1 MKTIFITIDWF
12 LPAYKAGGPVQSI
25 ANLVEQYQ
33 QPETRFRI
41 LCGNTDLD
49 GSELAG
55 VAFDCWTS
63 YNDCTQVWY
72 ASKKSTNVKT
82 IRREI
87 KDSGATVLF
96 IIGIYSWYF
105 NIVPLLFG
113 DTKMKILSARG
124 MLHPGALSQKGFK
137 KRIYL
142 ALLKLSGV
150 QQRCTFHA
158 TDDTEAG
165 FIQAAF
171 GNQTN
176 VLIAGNYPRIF
187 SWQQASEKKAGVLK
201 MVSIAL
207 ISPMKNILLVLQA
220 LQHCRLQ
227 VDYDIYGPVK
237 DQAYWQQCVALIRNM
252 PDNIR
257 VQFKGAIEPAQT
269 AATLGLYEVVV
280 LPSKSE
286 NFGHAL
292 FEALSAGKPVITSHF
307 TPFNELQLNKAGKN
321 VSIENALEIT
331 AAVDTFAAMSATE
344 FSAWNKGA
352 HVYAIKQV
360 DLAVLKKQYDGMF
373 GGEVVNGES

>member
-1 MKTIFITIDWF
+1 LKTIFITIDWF

-33 QPETRFRI
+33 QPDTRFRI
-41 LCGNTDLD
+41 FCGNTDLD
-49 GSELAG
+49 GSELEG
-55 VAFDCWTS
+55 VAFDCWIN

-72 ASKKSTNVKT
+72 ASKKSRNVKT

-87 KDSGATVLF
+87 KDSGATILF

-105 NIVPLLFG
+105 NIVPLVFG
-113 DTKMKILSARG
+113 NTKTKILSARG

-142 ALLKLSGV
+142 SLLKLSGV
-150 QQRCTFHA
+150 HHRCVFHA
-158 TDDTEAG
+158 TDNNEAG
-165 FIQAAF
+165 FIQAVF
-171 GNQTN
+171 GRK
-176 VLIAGNYPRIF
+176 VKVVVAGNYPRIL
-187 SWQQASEKKAGVLK
+187 SWQPAVEKIPGQLK
-201 MVSIAL
+201 LVSIAL

-227 VDYDIYGPVK
+227 IGYDIYGPIK
-237 DQAYWQQCVALIRNM
+237 DEVYWQQCVALIRKM
-252 PDNIR
+252 PDNVK
-257 VQFKGAIEPAQT
+257 VQYKGAIEPAKT
-269 AATLGLYEVVV
+269 ATTLRLYEVVV

-307 TPFNELQLNKAGKN
+307 TPFNELLLNKAGKN
-321 VSIENALEIT
+321 VSIENTLDIT
-331 AAVDTFAAMSATE
+331 AAVDTFAAMSATK
-344 FSAWNKGA
+344 FAAWNIGA
-352 HVYAIKQV
+352 HEYAIKQV

-373 GGEVVNGES
+373 GEVVSGEW